1 MREQLLPW
9 LVNESVGY
17 LDKQK
22 SIQQGVDRIF
32 AAPETVLL
40 AKHKVVLDKE
50 AARLQKIEDD
60 KVKAAEE
67 KLMARKER
75 REVRRLKRLNR
86 DKTNLFNKIFSDI
99 IQKARQDNIDPFSVR
114 IVDFD
119 GGNAANE
126 FVLTV
131 PGGLILQ
138 MYMLF
143 SVMK

>member
-1 MREQLLPW
+1 
-9 LVNESVGY
+9 
-17 LDKQK
+17 
-22 SIQQGVDRIF
+22 
-32 AAPETVLL
+32 
-40 AKHKVVLDKE
+40 
-50 AARLQKIEDD
+50 
-60 KVKAAEE
+60 
-67 KLMARKER
+67 
-75 REVRRLKRLNR
+75 LNR

-99 IQKARQDNIDPFSVR
+99 IQKGKQDNIDPFSVR

-119 GGNAANE
+119 GNNATNE